1 MFTLSIA
8 VTSIGL
14 FPEQRDVGVHRAAAA
29 RAKRLQRRRAGHH
42 RLSLAGADLSLDDV
56 THDDVTAEVAAAERF
71 DSLAAAATASEQPDR
86 GQNER
91 TSFRKREQDQQRG

>member
-1 MFTLSIA
+1 MFTVSIA

-56 THDDVTAEVAAAERF
+56 THDDVTAEVAAAELF
-71 DSLAAAATASEQPDR
+71 DSLAATASEQPDR
-86 GQNER
+86 GQNKR